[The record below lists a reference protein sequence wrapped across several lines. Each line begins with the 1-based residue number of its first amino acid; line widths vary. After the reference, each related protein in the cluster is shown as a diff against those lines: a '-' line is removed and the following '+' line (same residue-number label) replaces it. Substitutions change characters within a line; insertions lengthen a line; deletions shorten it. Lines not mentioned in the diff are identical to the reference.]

1 VIGLGERR
9 DAARWVSAYTLAVL
23 GDVTY
28 YLILTWAAAEA
39 GGARW
44 SGIILAAGSLP
55 RLLLLLA
62 GGMLADRLDPRRIA
76 IWTDSARATTLAV
89 AVLLTAALGLLPWW
103 LTIVAVIFGI
113 VDACFLPAVGAMP
126 ARLVPPEDL
135 TRLQAWRIT
144 GLRVANAA
152 GPVLG
157 ALLLVAGS
165 AIAFGAVALL
175 FVASVLLLR
184 TIRPLPAGTRG
195 AKIAAAESG
204 SGWQEVKRLRLMT
217 LVFGTALSEL
227 PFSGPIAAATVLLVQ
242 ARGWPVGIAGGVL
255 AVFSLGGLATSVLLS
270 MTTRTGGRAV
280 MLASVGATALLLVAF
295 GACADPGA
303 ALLVGAALGVTSGV
317 TMVLCQGQVQRATPP
332 ALLGRVTAVLTLLT
346 LGLSPLAYAGVG
358 LVADLAG
365 VSALFTAAA
374 VVVAASGAVLA
385 TARFGAPAPPAP
397 AQR

>member
-1 VIGLGERR
+1 MGLGMRR
-9 DAARWVSAYTLAVL
+9 DAVRWVLAYTLAVL

-76 IWTDSARATTLAV
+76 IWTDSARAATLAA
-89 AVLLTAALGLLPWW
+89 AVLLTTALGLLPWW
-103 LTIVAVIFGI
+103 LTIVAVIFGV

-126 ARLVPPEDL
+126 ARLVPREEL

-165 AIAFGAVALL
+165 AVAFGAVALL
-175 FVASVLLLR
+175 FVASVILLR
-184 TIRPLPAGTRG
+184 TIRPLPVSTRE
-195 AKIAAAESG
+195 ARTAAAESG
-204 SGWQEVKRLRLMT
+204 SGWREVRRLRITT
-217 LVFGTALSEL
+217 LVIGTALSEL
-227 PFSGPIAAATVLLVQ
+227 PFSGPIAAAIVLLVQ
-242 ARGWPVGIAGGVL
+242 GRGWSAGIAGGVL
-255 AVFSLGGLATSVLLS
+255 AAFSIGGLAASILLS
-270 MTTRTGGRAV
+270 WTAHTGGRAM
-280 MLASVGATALLLVAF
+280 MLAAVGATALLLIVF
-295 GACADPGA
+295 GASVDPGA
-303 ALLVGAALGVTSGV
+303 AFLWGTALGVTSGV

-365 VSALFTAAA
+365 VPALFSAAAA
-374 VVVAASGAVLA
+374 VVAVSGVVLA
-385 TARFGAPAPPAP
+385 VARFETPPPPAT
-397 AQR
+397 AEG

>member
-1 VIGLGERR
+1 MGPGARR
-9 DAARWVSAYTLAVL
+9 DAVRWVLAYTLAVL

-55 RLLLLLA
+55 RLLLILA
-62 GGMLADRLDPRRIA
+62 GGVLADRLDPRRIA
-76 IWTDSARATTLAV
+76 IWTDSARAATLVV
-89 AVLLTAALGLLPWW
+89 AVLLTAVLGLLPWW
-103 LTIVAVIFGI
+103 LTVVAVIFGV

-126 ARLVPPEDL
+126 ARLVPPEEL

-157 ALLLVAGS
+157 ALLLVGGS
-165 AIAFGAVALL
+165 AVAFGAVALL
-175 FVASVLLLR
+175 FVASVILLR
-184 TIRPLPAGTRG
+184 TIRPVAAGARGTRAAS
-195 AKIAAAESG
+195 AKSG
-204 SGWQEVKRLRLMT
+204 SGWREVRRLRITT
-217 LVFGTALSEL
+217 LVIGTALSEL
-227 PFSGPIAAATVLLVQ
+227 PFSGPIAAAIILLVQ
-242 ARGWPVGIAGGVL
+242 GRGWPASIAGGVL
-255 AVFSLGGLATSVLLS
+255 AAFSVGGLATSVLLS
-270 MTTRTGGRAV
+270 MTTRAGGRT
-280 MLASVGATALLLVAF
+280 MTLASVGATALLLIAF
-295 GACADPGA
+295 GSSTDPGA
-303 ALLVGAALGVTSGV
+303 AFLWGATLGITSGV

-365 VSALFTAAA
+365 VPTLFTAAA
-374 VVVAASGAVLA
+374 VVVAASGVVLA
-385 TARFGAPAPPAP
+385 TARFETPAPPAP
-397 AQR
+397 AEG